1 MKDFTAVQLEQLQ
14 HKGISQEI
22 VEKQIKRFQNG
33 FPTIK
38 LSRAAIVGDGIVTIP
53 PVDKDDY
60 IKFYESKRVDLE
72 ILKFVPAS
80 GAATRMFKF
89 LHQFLQEF
97 DPSLE
102 SINSFIN
109 RKDARDLFTFFVGVE
124 KFPFYKEVIQ
134 VLKAQH
140 DNWQQMS
147 DREKKERFVR
157 KMLYSKEFNYSAMP
171 KGLVPFHGYQH
182 HVATA
187 FEEHLYEAAGY
198 AASQGEARLHFTIA
212 PDFEDSF
219 TKEFDRIE
227 ELVEEK
233 TGKNFEISYSYQKP
247 STDTIAVDMNN
258 DPILDQ
264 EGKLF
269 FRPAGHGALLDNLND
284 HDVDII
290 FIKNID
296 NVTVRSMCEEIE
308 SYKKMLAGILLKLQ
322 EQAFTYLKQLDQ
334 GTQQDDD
341 FKAMEDFVTGK
352 LNATLP
358 RDYDKYKIEYQLE
371 ALRDRLH
378 RPLRVCGMVENEGEP
393 GGGPFWVTNHY
404 GENSL
409 QIVESAQVDQEDHRQ
424 RKIAANCTH
433 FNPVDLVCGVRD
445 YKGNKFNLDHY
456 RDLDTGFITYKTNKG
471 NKLKAQE
478 LPGLWNGAMAH
489 WNTVFVEVPLITF
502 NPVKN
507 VNDLLKPAHQA

>member
-1 MKDFTAVQLEQLQ
+1 MRDFTPLQLQ
-14 HKGISQEI
+14 QLQEKGIHPETVAQ
-22 VEKQIKRFQNG
+22 QLKRFKNG
-33 FPTIK
+33 FPTLK
-38 LSRAAIVGDGIVTIP
+38 LRRAALVGDGIVKIS
-53 PVDKDDY
+53 DN
-60 IKFYESKRVDLE
+60 EKRDFIQLFE
-72 ILKFVPAS
+72 KQQDQLHLLKFVPAS

-124 KFPFYKEVIQ
+124 KLPFYNYVIAALKKE
-134 VLKAQH
+134 H
-140 DNWQQMS
+140 GNWQQMT

-171 KGLVPFHGYQH
+171 KGLVPFHGYKNH
-182 HVATA
+182 TATA

-198 AASQGEARLHFTIA
+198 AASQGEAYLHFTIA
-212 PDFEDSF
+212 PDFKDMF
-219 TKEFDRIE
+219 TQEFERIE
-227 ELVEEK
+227 ELVERK

-258 DPILDQ
+258 QPIVDDQ
-264 EGKLF
+264 GHLF

-284 HDVDII
+284 QEADII

-296 NVTVRSMCEEIE
+296 NVTIRSMCPEIE
-308 SYKKMLAGILLKLQ
+308 DYKKMLAGMLLQLQ
-322 EQAFTYLKQLDQ
+322 QQTFYYLRQLDQ
-334 GTQQDDD
+334 ENPSD
-341 FKAMEDFVTGK
+341 KMLKEMEDFVTNK

-358 RDYDKYKIEYQLE
+358 RDYGKYRTTFQLE
-371 ALRDRLH
+371 AIRDRLN

-393 GGGPFWVTNHY
+393 GGGPFWVTNQY
-404 GENSL
+404 GEDSL
-409 QIVESAQVDQEDHRQ
+409 QIVESAQVDKDDHRQ
-424 RKIAANCTH
+424 RHIAANCTH

-445 YKGNKFNLDHY
+445 YKGNKFNLHDY

-489 WNTVFVEVPLITF
+489 WNTVFVEVPLVTF